1 LPGLICPAPIGHR
14 LRFNVGSCRRVTRAR
29 DLCEISRPTA
39 IPIPPR
45 IAPTTGMPAIKMM
58 TNIDSSIGGMPRGT
72 MEGVKDMIPGAQHL
86 ALRER
91 RVARD

>member
-1 LPGLICPAPIGHR
+1 VVVLWTMAQRPMGHR
-14 LRFNVGSCRRVTRAR
+14 LRVNVGSCRRVTRAR
-29 DLCEISRPTA
+29 DLREISRPTA

-72 MEGVKDMIPGAQHL
+72 MECRRLSGP
-86 ALRER
+86 ALFWRELPE
-91 RVARD
+91 RVT